1 MFVDWVGFSYA
12 ALVSA
17 GGIMGYLKA
26 GSSTSLVAGL
36 LFGLLA
42 AVGAYLASQNPKN
55 VWLSLVRQFYRSFY
69 KHMATT
75 VSPLLRKCRHLRN
88 AGCGDGTEV
97 SQLVEVHASWFNDF
111 SECAS
116 ADEDPHWD
124 AEETT

>member
-1 MFVDWVGFSYA
+1 MSVDWVGFSYA

-55 VWLSLVRQFYRSFY
+55 VWLSLG
-69 KHMATT
+69 
-75 VSPLLRKCRHLRN
+75 N
-88 AGCGDGTEV
+88 AGTSGTLAV
-97 SQLVEVHASWFNDF
+97 VMGLRFLNSWKFMPAGLMTLASVLVLMKILIGMLKR
-111 SECAS
+111 
-116 ADEDPHWD
+116 PHKKS
-124 AEETT
+124 

>member
-1 MFVDWVGFSYA
+1 MSVDWVGFSYA

-55 VWLSLVRQFYRSFY
+55 VWLSLAFTNTWQQLC
-69 KHMATT
+69 
-75 VSPLLRKCRHLRN
+75 PLLLRKCRHLGN
-88 AGCGDGTEV
+88 AGRGDGTEV

-111 SECAS
+111 SECTG
-116 ADEDPHWD
+116 ADEDHHWD